1 MRTED
6 HDAMGK
12 LSLVNEVQPQTVGD
26 EELKALSAVNSRRAY
41 DLLVRKYREKIFYHA
56 YYILKDSQEAFDVTQ
71 EVFIRSYQEAK
82 LFAEDFRI
90 KPWLFRVCTNL
101 CYNIIRDKKRR
112 GGILE
117 TVGHERRRSA
127 DVLLAVDAV
136 LDREMSRQMA
146 RSLQRLPLAHRNI
159 LLLRY
164 WDDLSY
170 AEIAEVLG
178 VKMGTVMSRLSRAK
192 TALTEVLAQEQLA

>member
-1 MRTED
+1 
-6 HDAMGK
+6 MGK
-12 LSLVNEVQPQTVGD
+12 LALVKDVQPQALGD
-26 EELKALSAVNSRRAY
+26 DDLKALAAVNARRAY
-41 DLLVRKYREKIFYHA
+41 DLLVRKYRDKIFYHA
-56 YYILKDSQEAFDVTQ
+56 YYILKDAQEAFDVTQ
-71 EVFIRSYQEAK
+71 EVFIRSYQESK
-82 LFAEDFRI
+82 LFADDFRI
-90 KPWLFRVCTNL
+90 KAWLFRVCTNL
-101 CYNIIRDKKRR
+101 CYNIVRDKKRR

-117 TVGHERRRSA
+117 SVGQEGRRSSE
-127 DVLLAVDAV
+127 VLLAVDAV
-136 LDREMSRQMA
+136 LDREMSQQMA
-146 RSLQRLPLAHRNI
+146 RALTRLPLAHRNI

>member
-1 MRTED
+1 
-6 HDAMGK
+6 MGK
-12 LSLVNEVQPQTVGD
+12 LSLVKDVPPQAVHDDEV
-26 EELKALSAVNSRRAY
+26 KAVAAVNTRRAY

-56 YYILKDSQEAFDVTQ
+56 FYILKDAQEAFDVTQ
-71 EVFIRSYQEAK
+71 EVFIRSYQEPK
-82 LFAEDFRI
+82 LFCEDFRI

-101 CYNIIRDKKRR
+101 CYNIVRDKKRR

-117 TVGHERRRSA
+117 TVGEEKRGSSE
-127 DVLLAVDAV
+127 VLLAVDAV

-146 RSLQRLPLAHRNI
+146 RALHTLPLAHRNI

-192 TALTEVLAQEQLA
+192 SALSEVLAQEQIA